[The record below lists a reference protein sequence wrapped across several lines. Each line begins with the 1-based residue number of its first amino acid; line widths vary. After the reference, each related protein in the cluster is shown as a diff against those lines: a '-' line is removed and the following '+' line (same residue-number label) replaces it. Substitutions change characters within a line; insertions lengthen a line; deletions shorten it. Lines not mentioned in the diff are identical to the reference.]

1 MGLNRSNVNVK
12 APKGSGGVGLFFKK
26 HLCKNYKVDIIDN
39 SFDGILG
46 VNLQTKYR
54 TMYLLCF
61 PAIYHLRF
69 SCYLPPESSP

>member
-26 HLCKNYKVDIIDN
+26 HLCKNYKVDILDN

-46 VNLQTKYR
+46 VKFTNKISDYI
-54 TMYLLCF
+54 F
-61 PAIYHLRF
+61 VVF
-69 SCYLPPESSP
+69 SCYLPFEIFLLFTT